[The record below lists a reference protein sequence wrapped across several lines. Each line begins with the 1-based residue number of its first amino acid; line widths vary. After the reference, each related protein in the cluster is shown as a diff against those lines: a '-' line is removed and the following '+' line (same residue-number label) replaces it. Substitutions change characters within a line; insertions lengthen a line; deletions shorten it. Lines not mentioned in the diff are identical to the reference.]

1 MCETPSWILEL
12 WLLPLHFTST
22 YICRV
27 TIALK
32 VCGGKII
39 FLTFQQPTK
48 NNFTSTKPLLKFK
61 FATNTPIKIR
71 QPTLLY
77 FFSFSFFKKNKNLLL
92 KISSFFP
99 LSFTLS
105 WFLKK
110 TLLLFMGEKPL
121 ILSLF
126 FYFFIILIPSLKK
139 ILFCKISFFLSFTLS
154 WLKIKKTPSWKLI
167 STCKTKATL
176 PTYTINCNFLA
187 ITSYQILL
195 TA

>member
-1 MCETPSWILEL
+1 MDRAAT
-12 WLLPLHFTST
+12 TSP
-22 YICRV
+22 R
-27 TIALK
+27 
-32 VCGGKII
+32 
-39 FLTFQQPTK
+39 QQ
-48 NNFTSTKPLLKFK
+48 LLKFK

-139 ILFCKISFFLSFTLS
+139 ILFCKIFFFPLFH
-154 WLKIKKTPSWKLI
+154 IKLVKKKKDSIMKTDLHVQNESHPPYLHNQ
-167 STCKTKATL
+167 L
-176 PTYTINCNFLA
+176 QFPYNNFLLN
-187 ITSYQILL
+187 ITNSPTVVTNHNKLLLNSSTEFCYQNFNKKIYSMWFFFFQMNSNFFF
-195 TA
+195 